1 MTALFIKE
9 QMPVP
14 TLAYLA
20 NVVVGPVDSQRA
32 GAYANVGSEPT
43 GVVEHGGNA
52 AALSHHWLTHA

>member
-1 MTALFIKE
+1 
-9 QMPVP
+9 MPVP